1 MLKRLVIQ
9 YVLAVAI
16 GPAYGLV
23 LSQSRSLCDTL
34 MHTVHPCAEI
44 HNAMSELTG
53 NANKTSEQ
61 HRELEVARIARDV
74 KNLHIYRKLS
84 IPRKSRAYVYL
95 YGSYCS
101 TTF

>member
-1 MLKRLVIQ
+1 
-9 YVLAVAI
+9 
-16 GPAYGLV
+16 
-23 LSQSRSLCDTL
+23 

-53 NANKTSEQ
+53 NANETSEQ
-61 HRELEVARIARDV
+61 HRELEVARIAIDV

-95 YGSYCS
+95 YGSDKANEISAKIYAS
-101 TTF
+101 IIKQTSAKVPRKRRLLL